1 METVVKWFIFVIV
14 IVFDP
19 LAVALVL
26 CYNISINRKEKEE
39 IIEIKPQIKE
49 NIIKPIENN
58 FKNIYENF
66 HKTFKRGTK
75 KVHNEPLHDPN
86 IKQNQ

>member
-1 METVVKWFIFVIV
+1 MFQGIRDFL
-14 IVFDP
+14 FGQ
-19 LAVALVL
+19 
-26 CYNISINRKEKEE
+26 KEE
-39 IIEIKPQIKE
+39 IIEIKPEIKE

-66 HKTFKRGTK
+66 HRNFKKGTK

-86 IKQNQ
+86 IKQNNDSK